1 MARPGGVEK
10 TAPGHDHSTDVDVSA
25 VLPLAMAHKLTGKI
39 VFITG
44 GNTGIGKA
52 CAIRAAKEGA
62 TVVIADLASVDHQ
75 PTMQALTDLSA
86 KCLFVPIDV
95 ADAASVKAAID
106 TTVQRFGRLDV
117 ALNNA
122 GIGGAYS
129 GIHDMDEAV
138 WRHIIDVNLTGQFY
152 CVKYELQQFL
162 KQGGG
167 VIVNMASLAGLKAE
181 HGLAPYTAA
190 KHGLLGLTQ
199 NIAVQYAQ
207 QGIRANAIC
216 PYYIDTPLL
225 AQAPPETRQAW
236 IAATPMKRLGQP
248 DEVAN
253 AFIFLASEDSSYCNG
268 TQLVLDGGIMS

>member
-1 MARPGGVEK
+1 MENQVTPIVGPACPVGMPQK
-10 TAPGHDHSTDVDVSA
+10 
-25 VLPLAMAHKLTGKI
+25 LAGKV

-44 GNTGIGKA
+44 GSAGIGKA
-52 CAIRAAKEGA
+52 CAIQAAEEGA
-62 TVVIADLASVDHQ
+62 TVVVADLASSHHELVIE
-75 PTMQALTDLSA
+75 ALNEVGVES
-86 KCLFVPIDV
+86 LFVPIDV
-95 ADAASVKAAID
+95 ANAESVKAAIE
-106 TTVQRFGRLDV
+106 TTVQHFGRLDV

-129 GIHDMDEAV
+129 GIHDMDEGV

-199 NIAVQYAQ
+199 NIAVQYAEHN
-207 QGIRANAIC
+207 IRANAIC

-225 AQAPPETRQAW
+225 AQAPAAAREAW
-236 IAATPMKRLGQP
+236 INGTPMKRLGQP
-248 DEVAN
+248 DEVAK
-253 AFIFLASEDSSYCNG
+253 AFVYLASDDSSYCNG
-268 TQLVLDGGIMS
+268 TQLVLDGGVMS